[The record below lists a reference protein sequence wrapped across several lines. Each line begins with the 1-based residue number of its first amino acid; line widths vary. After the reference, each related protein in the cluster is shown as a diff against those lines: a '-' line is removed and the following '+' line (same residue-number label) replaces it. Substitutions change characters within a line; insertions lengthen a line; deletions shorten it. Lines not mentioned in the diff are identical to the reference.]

1 MKLDVPLKELFDC
14 SVAQLKTSLP
24 SPQDHLWEVAE
35 DRASKY
41 LVHSETR
48 SIVFKWLENSW
59 NPGTPPLVRD
69 FDYAPKALARHAAA
83 VASKLATHY
92 KGKVVK
98 LMLAALKPGA
108 TIIPHTDVAPAL
120 QLAHR
125 CHLPIVTNAAV
136 DFSIDGVAYKLK
148 AGKAYEFDN
157 TRVHSVANR
166 GLATR
171 VHLICDVMPL

>member
-14 SVAQLKTSLP
+14 SITQLKAALP
-24 SPQDHLWEVAE
+24 SSQDHLWEVAE
-35 DRASKY
+35 DRANKY

-59 NPGTPPLVRD
+59 KPGTQPLVRD
-69 FDYAPKALARHAAA
+69 FDYAPEALAQPAAA
-83 VASKLATHY
+83 FASKLSAQY
-92 KGKVVK
+92 NGKVVK
-98 LMLAALKPGA
+98 LMLAELKPGA
-108 TIIPHTDVAPAL
+108 SIIPHIDVAPAL

-136 DFSIDGVAYKLK
+136 DFFIDGRAYKLQ

-157 TRVHSVANR
+157 TRLHSVANR